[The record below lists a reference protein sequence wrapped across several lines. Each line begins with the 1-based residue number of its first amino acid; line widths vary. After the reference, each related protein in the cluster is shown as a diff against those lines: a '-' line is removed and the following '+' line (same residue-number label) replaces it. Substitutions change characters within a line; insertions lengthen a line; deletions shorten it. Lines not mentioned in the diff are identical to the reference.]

1 MDQYNSL
8 KILRLIVVMT
18 HGYLKCCNVS
28 LLIYRGLDFDPC
40 ARAGVCSCLRSCYRF
55 INLDN
60 CVFCSMCLTSM
71 CGCLFMSYLFLGP
84 DPLPREFFLNNL
96 EKYN

>member
-28 LLIYRGLDFDPC
+28 LLIYRGFMLDCF
-40 ARAGVCSCLRSCYRF
+40 LF
-55 INLDN
+55 NL
-60 CVFCSMCLTSM
+60 VRMC
-71 CGCLFMSYLFLGP
+71 
-84 DPLPREFFLNNL
+84 
-96 EKYN
+96 KYNVPILQ